1 MKIILGIW
9 SMLISTALLPVVP
22 NRLIMAPSSLTLVT
36 GSMLLLS
43 ACVTLMAFWL
53 MVTAVSYTQN
63 PTLVTML
70 RSTEICLSL
79 ITEAIYWNQF
89 PDPLSA
95 VGSFIVSMNNS
106 VIEFFESLCILS
118 FCHLVVKIFS
128 KFKT

>member
-22 NRLIMAPSSLTLVT
+22 NRLVISPSSLTLIT
-36 GSMLLLS
+36 GSMLLLAAS
-43 ACVTLMAFWL
+43 ITLLAFWL
-53 MVTAVSYTQN
+53 MVTAVSITQN

-118 FCHLVVKIFS
+118 FCHLVVTIFS

>member
-1 MKIILGIW
+1 MKIYLGLWGI
-9 SMLISTALLPVVP
+9 LISTALLPVVP
-22 NRLIMAPSSLTLVT
+22 NRLIMLPSSLTLVT

-79 ITEAIYWNQF
+79 ITEAIYWNQS

-95 VGSFIVSMNNS
+95 VGSFIVSMKSNFH
-106 VIEFFESLCILS
+106 VRTRPI
-118 FCHLVVKIFS
+118 
-128 KFKT
+128 KTIYH